1 MEKTQ
6 SNRLWTY
13 DFTVITLGS
22 VVSMVGGTLSGF
34 AISLLVLDY
43 TGSTF
48 LYALFNVCFQLPAL
62 VCPLLAGPY
71 LDRVSRKKVIYTLDF
86 TSAGIFFLLFLLL
99 RAGWF
104 SYPALLMMCI
114 VIGAIDGVYM
124 VAYDSFYPNL
134 IPEGCYRKAYSVS
147 SMLWPIAS
155 MTTPVAAA
163 IYDYAGSVTPIFA
176 VNAACFFLA
185 ACFERTIRHRET
197 HMDAAPPA
205 DGLGTAARFRR
216 DFREGIDYLRG
227 ERGLLIIALY
237 FMVSN
242 FCYGAD
248 NLHLPYFLHHAE
260 RFAAWPVAAATL
272 YAIVSN
278 CNVAGRFVGGLV
290 QYKMTFPKEKKFAIA
305 LFVYAALCL
314 LDGSVLFLPIPL
326 MVLFQFTNGI
336 LGVTSYTIRTAA
348 TQAYVPDTKRARFNG
363 TFQMMT
369 SVGSILGNLTAG
381 ALAEV
386 FPERAIVL
394 GINVFALAMVY
405 VFIVRGRS
413 YVAAIYNRDL

>member
-1 MEKTQ
+1 MENMQ

-13 DFTVITLGS
+13 DFTIITIGS

-34 AISLLVLDY
+34 AISLLVLDD

-48 LYALFNVCFQLPAL
+48 LYALFNVCYQLPML

-71 LDRVSRKKVIYTLDF
+71 LDRMSRKRVIYTLDF

-99 RAGWF
+99 RTGWF
-104 SYPALLMMCI
+104 SYPVLLLACV
-114 VIGAIDGVYM
+114 VIGAINGVYM

-134 IPEGCYRKAYSVS
+134 ISEGCYRKAYSVS
-147 SMLWPIAS
+147 SMLWPIAA

-163 IYDYAGSVTPIFA
+163 IYDYAGSVTPILA

-185 ACFERTIRHRET
+185 ACFERTIRYQET
-197 HMDAAPPA
+197 HMAAAPPA
-205 DGLGTAARFRR
+205 GGLGAGARFRR
-216 DFREGIDYLRG
+216 DFREGIDYLRE
-227 ERGLLIIALY
+227 ERGLLIISLY

-248 NLHLPYFLHHAE
+248 NLQLPYFLNHAQ

-278 CNVAGRFVGGLV
+278 CNVAGRFAGGLL
-290 QYKMTFPKEKKFAIA
+290 QYKLSFPKEKKFAIA
-305 LFVYAALCL
+305 LFVYVSICL
-314 LDGSVLFLPIPL
+314 LDGTVLFLPIPL
-326 MVLFQFTNGI
+326 MMLFQFIQGV

-363 TFQMMT
+363 IFQMMI
-369 SVGSILGNLTAG
+369 SAGSILGNLAAG

-386 FPERAIVL
+386 FSERVVVA
-394 GINVFALAMVY
+394 GINAFALAMVY
-405 VFIVRGRS
+405 VFMVRGRS
-413 YVAAIYNRDL
+413 HVAAIYNRDM